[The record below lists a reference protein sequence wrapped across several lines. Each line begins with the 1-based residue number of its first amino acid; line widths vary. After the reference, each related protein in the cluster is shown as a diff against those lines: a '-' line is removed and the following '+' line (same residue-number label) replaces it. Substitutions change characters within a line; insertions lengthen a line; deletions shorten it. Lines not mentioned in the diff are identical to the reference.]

1 LHQYINLT
9 GGATASP
16 YLGDITMDLVLV
28 LLSIAGISFLSGFLL
43 GMFLG
48 DKYFYIDVKRK
59 DLNPIPEVKGT
70 TKRINILT

>member
-1 LHQYINLT
+1 M
-9 GGATASP
+9 
-16 YLGDITMDLVLV
+16 TMDLVLV

-59 DLNPIPEVKGT
+59 DPNPIPEVKGT
-70 TKRINILT
+70 TKRIDIVA

>member
-1 LHQYINLT
+1 
-9 GGATASP
+9 
-16 YLGDITMDLVLV
+16 MDLVLV

-59 DLNPIPEVKGT
+59 DPNPIPEVKGT
-70 TKRINILT
+70 TKRIDIVA

>member
-1 LHQYINLT
+1 
-9 GGATASP
+9 
-16 YLGDITMDLVLV
+16 MDLVLV

-70 TKRINILT
+70 TKRIDIVA